1 MGLAERLRQ
10 LMLISGLS
18 VVAWACGDL
27 DTNIERVEEADETPE
42 ADNSSAQRRAEAD
55 AWRSAMGAPIP
66 AGETVRVGDWDITVL
81 SATPDATDALL
92 AASPDNKPPVES
104 RQFYLVEL
112 AVTYQGG
119 ESESL
124 LRNLGLSAVGES
136 AVAYDL
142 YRSDDITDIYC
153 GSVPEELDRFVEV
166 FPGGSLRGNQC
177 WQVRAEDVD
186 SLVLIVDSLSGSNE
200 ERAYMALPPVGVVF
214 EPPPTP
220 LLAIE
225 DGDVGTRGNPTPAGE
240 TVRVGDWDITVLS
253 TTPDATEAALAESQ
267 SNDPPAEGHQFYMA
281 EVAATY
287 QGRWSEQLAAGL
299 GLLAVGDSSVAYDI
313 TNHYCGVVP
322 GGDKPYVEVFPGGS
336 LRLNL
341 CWEIRS
347 EDAHSLVFM
356 VDDPSP
362 FDRERMFRERLFMAL
377 PRVGLTFEPPLARPI
392 AIDDGD
398 VGTRGNPTPA
408 GETVAVG
415 DWDVTVLSA
424 TPDATDAVLAESQSN
439 DPPAEG
445 HQFYMAEV
453 AVTYRGIY
461 DDLWA
466 GVRFKLVGDSSIAY
480 YSGGCGETPDEF
492 EHFVVVSTGESQ
504 RGHLCWEVRSE
515 DADSLVLIADGSL
528 SNFAFDRREFMAL
541 PG

>member
-1 MGLAERLRQ
+1 MGLAEILRR

-27 DTNIERVEEADETPE
+27 DTNIERVEEADETE
-42 ADNSSAQRRAEAD
+42 ADDSSAQRRAEAD

-142 YRSDDITDIYC
+142 YRSYDITDIYC
-153 GSVPEELDRFVEV
+153 GLVPEELDRFVEV

-186 SLVLIVDSLSGSNE
+186 SLVLIVDSLSGLDE
-200 ERAYMALPPVGVVF
+200 ERAYMALPRVGLTF
-214 EPPPTP
+214 EPP
-220 LLAIE
+220 LARPIAID

-240 TVRVGDWDITVLS
+240 TVAVGDWDVTVLS
-253 TTPDATEAALAESQ
+253 ATPDATDAVLAESQ

-322 GGDKPYVEVFPGGS
+322 GGDKTYVEVFPGGS

>member
-1 MGLAERLRQ
+1 MGLAERLRR

-27 DTNIERVEEADETPE
+27 DTNIERVEEADETE
-42 ADNSSAQRRAEAD
+42 ADDSSAQRRAEAD

-142 YRSDDITDIYC
+142 YRSYDITDIYC
-153 GSVPEELDRFVEV
+153 GLVPEELDRFVEV

-186 SLVLIVDSLSGSNE
+186 SLVLIVDSLSGLDE

-225 DGDVGTRGNPTPAGE
+225 
-240 TVRVGDWDITVLS
+240 
-253 TTPDATEAALAESQ
+253 
-267 SNDPPAEGHQFYMA
+267 
-281 EVAATY
+281 
-287 QGRWSEQLAAGL
+287 
-299 GLLAVGDSSVAYDI
+299 
-313 TNHYCGVVP
+313 
-322 GGDKPYVEVFPGGS
+322 
-336 LRLNL
+336 
-341 CWEIRS
+341 
-347 EDAHSLVFM
+347 
-356 VDDPSP
+356 
-362 FDRERMFRERLFMAL
+362 
-377 PRVGLTFEPPLARPI
+377 
-392 AIDDGD
+392 DGD

-453 AVTYRGIY
+453 AVSYRGIY
-461 DDLWA
+461 ADLWA

-515 DADSLVLIADGSL
+515 DVDSLVLIADGSL